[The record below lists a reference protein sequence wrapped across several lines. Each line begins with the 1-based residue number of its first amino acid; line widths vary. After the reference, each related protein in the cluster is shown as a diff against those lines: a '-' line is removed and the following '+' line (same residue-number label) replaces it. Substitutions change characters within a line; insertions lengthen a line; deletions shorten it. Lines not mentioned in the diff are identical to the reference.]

1 MLMPAGI
8 LTIALAYIIITK
20 NRTKARKVAIAT
32 LVFFYF
38 FSNPFVVNELLLLWE
53 VPPTQISNLQKHDIG
68 VILTGGI
75 TNDDK
80 QPIENLYVGTTAD
93 RAFQALNLYK
103 KKKIEKILIC
113 GGNSR
118 LAGKNLRQECDDI
131 AQYLMISGVSAKDI
145 FIERTSRNTRENAI
159 NASKILK
166 KQFPNQSIVLIS
178 SAFHLRRAKAC
189 FEKVGLSP
197 TFWGA
202 NYLTHESQIYLTSF
216 VPKEDSLYFSY
227 LLFREIIG
235 LITYRL
241 MGYV

>member
-1 MLMPAGI
+1 MPAGI
-8 LTIALAYIIITK
+8 LTIALTYIIFTK
-20 NRTKARKVAIAT
+20 NRTKARKVAVAT

-38 FSNPFVVNELLLLWE
+38 FSNSFVVNELLLLWE
-53 VPPTQISNLQKHDIG
+53 VSPTPISTLKKHDIG

-80 QPIENLYVGTTAD
+80 QPVENLYLGTTAD

-103 KKKIEKILIC
+103 KKKIDRILIC

-118 LAGKNLRQECDDI
+118 LAGKNLREECDDI
-131 AQYLMISGVSAKDI
+131 AQYLMISGVPSKYI
-145 FIERTSRNTRENAI
+145 FIERTSRNTRENAV

-197 TFWGA
+197 TLWGA
-202 NYLTHESQIYLTSF
+202 NYLTHESQLYLTSF
-216 VPKEDSLYFSY
+216 APKEDALYFSY
-227 LLFREIIG
+227 LLFREIFG
-235 LITYRL
+235 MITYKVMR
-241 MGYV
+241 YI